1 MGWTAPLTAVTNTML
16 SAGQWNASVRDN
28 LEETTPAVA
37 TVGRRIFVTDG
48 DNKIAER
55 DIKDH
60 IVDAKEETTSTSY
73 TDLDTLGPI
82 ITIET
87 GQAALVWICS
97 HMSNT
102 GSTNSLHSYAVSG
115 ETTIATD
122 DNKARDVDG
131 GDGGFGDRCTV
142 TNLDATNPG
151 TNIFTSKY
159 KVTGGTGTFQK
170 RRLIVMGL

>member
-55 DIKDH
+55 DVKDH

-73 TDLDTLGPI
+73 VDLDTLGP
-82 ITIET
+82 TVTLQT
-87 GQAALVWICS
+87 GQQALIWLTS
-97 HMSNT
+97 HCNNSST
-102 GSTNSLHSYAVSG
+102 TNSVHSYAVSG
-115 ETTIATD
+115 ETTTAAD
-122 DNKARDVDG
+122 DNKGRETDG
-131 GDGGFGDRCTV
+131 GLGGYNDRCTV
-142 TNLDATNPG
+142 TNLEATNPG
-151 TNIFTSKY
+151 INTFTSKY
-159 KVTGGTGTFQK
+159 KVTGGTGAFK
-170 RRLIVMGL
+170 FRRIVVMGL